1 MKHRER
7 HPGLDVPGCFGC
19 KVAFV
24 SVPASAT
31 PSRRAGASHA
41 RWVNDTERRWSKD
54 MAAYKRLVNDG
65 LQPPK
70 IDGCA
75 VLESKAETRT
85 EVESGRVKSGG

>member
-19 KVAFV
+19 KVAHV

-41 RWVNDTERRWSKD
+41 AWVNATERRWDKD
-54 MAAYKRLVNDG
+54 MAAYKRLVGDG

-75 VLESKAETRT
+75 VLEKRAEHRHQI
-85 EVESGRVKSGG
+85 EGAA

>member
-1 MKHRER
+1 
-7 HPGLDVPGCFGC
+7 LDVPDCFGC

-41 RWVNDTERRWSKD
+41 AWVNDTEKRWHKD
-54 MAAYKRLVNDG
+54 MAAYKRLVGDG
-65 LQPPK
+65 LQPQK

-75 VLESKAETRT
+75 VLEKRAEHRHQI
-85 EVESGRVKSGG
+85 EGAA